1 MSDCST
7 RAFEVPDGWRRL
19 PGGGIVNMPRDS
31 DPHEV
36 DVETARGAGKR
47 FVFATEAGDRVT
59 RVTVDGD
66 RWGPLSEPDWDDLG
80 ITD

>member
-19 PGGGIVNMPRDS
+19 PDGGIVNMPLDS

-36 DVETARGAGKR
+36 DVETARGAEKR
-47 FVFATEAGDRVT
+47 FVFATEAGDRVV